1 MHRQPIVKQEVVAP
15 PMAAPAPLPSKPA
28 VPPQYQPRQTQHTQP
43 SRPLPPPQA
52 TQKYM
57 PSPPLA
63 PPPSQTLPTASVA
76 PSPSDYDASGPMLL
90 TSTPPEPQAPTSF
103 PYARFEILGVS
114 ERRPNGDIFC
124 DVRDKVR
131 RQSRNIRHS
140 LQSSPSTFSHC
151 RSTSIPDL
159 PLPSPCWQVSRR
171 EGSLCVREDWS
182 QCDIRPGDVVHVVWT
197 CDRRIEVPGH
207 GMHGDTAG
215 QRPIDLPDRVVCSV
229 DNRHNYLIV
238 HPDVLVTPSSIMAAV
253 ECDRRCVFR
262 PQTTLV
268 HPHVPLRRSH
278 WVTSD
283 GAEMLTSPLLC
294 ACIRHGN
301 RAVLQERV
309 QSSAAYS
316 VAATMGNLKHEVT
329 QELLALLNHRPQSLS
344 RLMDGSIVGDV
355 ERCIE
360 AVLTR
365 QSVTLLALHIPYAQ
379 VEKRWHG
386 LLSMPYQ
393 SPP

>member
-1 MHRQPIVKQEVVAP
+1 
-15 PMAAPAPLPSKPA
+15 MAAPAPLPSKPA
-28 VPPQYQPRQTQHTQP
+28 APPQYQPKQTQHTQP

-76 PSPSDYDASGPMLL
+76 PSPSEYDASGPMLL

-114 ERRPNGDIFC
+114 ERRPNGDMFC

-131 RQSRNIRHS
+131 RQSRTNQTF
-140 LQSSPSTFSHC
+140 LQIL
-151 RSTSIPDL
+151 STSSTSFVSVAVP
-159 PLPSPCWQVSRR
+159 PCPQVSRR

-207 GMHGDTAG
+207 NMPGDTAG

-253 ECDRRCVFR
+253 ECDRRYVSSDHTANTF
-262 PQTTLV
+262 L
-268 HPHVPLRRSH
+268 HPV
-278 WVTSD
+278 
-283 GAEMLTSPLLC
+283 C
-294 ACIRHGN
+294 
-301 RAVLQERV
+301 
-309 QSSAAYS
+309 
-316 VAATMGNLKHEVT
+316 
-329 QELLALLNHRPQSLS
+329 
-344 RLMDGSIVGDV
+344 
-355 ERCIE
+355 
-360 AVLTR
+360 
-365 QSVTLLALHIPYAQ
+365 
-379 VEKRWHG
+379 
-386 LLSMPYQ
+386 
-393 SPP
+393 